1 MGGKQCPPEQ
11 SCFLFSKGCRDV
23 SFYLVTHR
31 SASSASCLSP
41 GSVPLDATPPCLGAQ
56 HTPSAEPAAGSSP
69 APAAFGPSAEPL
81 FCSAVLQPVPEAD
94 AGSAA
99 GRLLLEGACWTCSTR
114 GSSLCCAD
122 ADPAPPEEFGQ
133 GELGCCRL

>member
-41 GSVPLDATPPCLGAQ
+41 GSVLLDAAPPCLGAQ

-81 FCSAVLQPVPEAD
+81 FCGAVLQPVPEAD

-99 GRLLLEGACWTCSTR
+99 GRLLLEGACWTC
-114 GSSLCCAD
+114 CAE
-122 ADPAPPEEFGQ
+122 ADPAHPEEFGQ
-133 GELGCCRL
+133 GGLGCCRL